1 MEGRLLEY
9 EIAKEFLVDFKK
21 GFGGGDKET
30 VKVAEL
36 KRLEQGER
44 MMEEFVQEFRR
55 AVRGSGYERRLLVEE
70 FKRGINKVICQRL
83 MESEQQ
89 PISIEQ

>member
-44 MMEEFVQEFRR
+44 MMEEFVQEFRM

>member
-1 MEGRLLEY
+1 M
-9 EIAKEFLVDFKK
+9 DFKK

>member
-1 MEGRLLEY
+1 MQVIYKNEDKRVTVEKQIQWILFYVQRGSVDIYVLKDLEGRLLEY
-9 EIAKEFLVDFKK
+9 EIAEEFLVDFKK

-44 MMEEFVQEFRR
+44 MMEEFV
-55 AVRGSGYERRLLVEE
+55 
-70 FKRGINKVICQRL
+70 
-83 MESEQQ
+83 
-89 PISIEQ
+89 